1 MRFFDFFSC
10 AIALAVYIIPTLVM
24 KKLSLTLIVAALTA
38 FSANANAGWFGAS
51 FSKTPS
57 VTLFG
62 QTLTVPVP
70 SLTLGADAGTSV
82 SASAS
87 SSKGVSASIPF
98 VKLGVKSPT
107 LTVGAKDKKINVSAA
122 GVKKAKK

>member
-10 AIALAVYIIPTLVM
+10 AITLAVYIIPTLVM

-87 SSKGVSASIPF
+87 SNKGISASIPF

>member
-1 MRFFDFFSC
+1 
-10 AIALAVYIIPTLVM
+10 M

-70 SLTLGADAGTSV
+70 SLTLGAEAGTSV

-87 SSKGVSASIPF
+87 SNKGISASIPF

-107 LTVGAKDKKINVSAA
+107 LTVGAKDNKVNLSAA

>member
-1 MRFFDFFSC
+1 MWFFDFFSC
-10 AIALAVYIIPTLVM
+10 AIALVVYIIPTLVM

-87 SSKGVSASIPF
+87 SNKGISASIPF

>member
-1 MRFFDFFSC
+1 MGFFDFFSC
-10 AIALAVYIIPTLVM
+10 TITLAVYIIPTLVM
-24 KKLSLTLIVAALTA
+24 KKISLTLIVAALTA

-87 SSKGVSASIPF
+87 SSKGISASIPF

-107 LTVGAKDKKINVSAA
+107 LTVGAKDNKVNVSAA

>member
-10 AIALAVYIIPTLVM
+10 VIALAVYIIPTLVM

-87 SSKGVSASIPF
+87 SNKGISASIPF

-107 LTVGAKDKKINVSAA
+107 LTVGAKDKKVNVSAA

>member
-1 MRFFDFFSC
+1 
-10 AIALAVYIIPTLVM
+10 M

-51 FSKTPS
+51 FGKTPS

-62 QTLTVPVP
+62 QTLAVPVP
-70 SLTLGADAGTSV
+70 SLTLGAEAGTSV

-87 SSKGVSASIPF
+87 SGKGISASIPF

-107 LTVGAKDKKINVSAA
+107 LTVGAKDNKVNLSAA

>member
-1 MRFFDFFSC
+1 MGFFDFFSC
-10 AIALAVYIIPTLVM
+10 IITLAVYIIPTLVM

-107 LTVGAKDKKINVSAA
+107 LTVGAKGNKVNVSTA

>member
-1 MRFFDFFSC
+1 MGFFDFFSC
-10 AIALAVYIIPTLVM
+10 IITLAVYIIPTLVM

-87 SSKGVSASIPF
+87 TSVSTSASTSDSS
-98 VKLGVKSPT
+98 SPN
-107 LTVGAKDKKINVSAA
+107 KDDATS
-122 GVKKAKK
+122 GR

>member
-87 SSKGVSASIPF
+87 SNKGISASIPF